1 MPNSRRL
8 AVARTLALVAGAAV
22 LAAPLSA
29 STPASAQPAS
39 RARAADLTPEQLLA
53 DFIHYVKIDQRE
65 LAESFGKALLELG
78 LTPGQFLALVE
89 DTPQAQV
96 RFDEAVRDALR
107 DARLQPIAGELSR
120 LLQSGK
126 LEQARDPN
134 AISRNIELLSGPLR
148 ARTLARQRLIEAGQ
162 YSVPQLLLAMINP
175 TDPVTSLEARRLLR
189 DLEANA
195 VAPLVAALP
204 RLGPAAQEQV
214 AIVLGEIGNPEA
226 APALAALARSQGSV
240 PGVRN
245 AATQALARVAPGS
258 DARTTAELFLQ
269 LAERYY
275 AEPRELTRFPGEEH
289 QLVWVYE
296 PAIGLLPTPVRT
308 EVFHEAMTMRL
319 VERALREDANVSGAV
334 PLWLAANFS
343 RQIDS
348 PEDYDNPLYGAE
360 RREAMY
366 YAVAAGADAT
376 QAVLARALNDQD
388 TALALLAI
396 EALSRTAGGASLWSG
411 TPADKPLLQALS
423 YPDRRVQ
430 FAAAM
435 VLGNARPGEAFPG
448 SERIVPIL
456 ASAVRDAGDRFAIV
470 LARSIEAEQRLAAML
485 QSRGYTVV
493 GRGSSLNEVRSA
505 VADAPGVD
513 LIVLD
518 LGRAAA
524 EESLRGARAD
534 ARLRVT
540 PILAILPFEDLSA
553 MSGTTHAASPLVRMV
568 RQGVTD
574 AQINA
579 SIGELMAGAGWGHDD
594 SSAANARTIGAL
606 GVLRDIAGGR
616 SALNVGDATAPLL
629 TALSTTSGGV
639 RLFVADVLSRIAE
652 RRAQVGL
659 MEAAFAAEQT
669 ESLALMTLVADSAK
683 RFGPML
689 EDRHVR
695 RLIEIATDGGDDEAI
710 AAASLLGALNLP
722 GQQIVPLLLGDQ

>member
-1 MPNSRRL
+1 
-8 AVARTLALVAGAAV
+8 
-22 LAAPLSA
+22 
-29 STPASAQPAS
+29 
-39 RARAADLTPEQLLA
+39 
-53 DFIHYVKIDQRE
+53 
-65 LAESFGKALLELG
+65 
-78 LTPGQFLALVE
+78 
-89 DTPQAQV
+89 
-96 RFDEAVRDALR
+96 
-107 DARLQPIAGELSR
+107 
-120 LLQSGK
+120 
-126 LEQARDPN
+126 
-134 AISRNIELLSGPLR
+134 
-148 ARTLARQRLIEAGQ
+148 
-162 YSVPQLLLAMINP
+162 
-175 TDPVTSLEARRLLR
+175 
-189 DLEANA
+189 
-195 VAPLVAALP
+195 
-204 RLGPAAQEQV
+204 
-214 AIVLGEIGNPEA
+214 
-226 APALAALARSQGSV
+226 
-240 PGVRN
+240 
-245 AATQALARVAPGS
+245 
-258 DARTTAELFLQ
+258 
-269 LAERYY
+269 
-275 AEPRELTRFPGEEH
+275 
-289 QLVWVYE
+289 
-296 PAIGLLPTPVRT
+296 
-308 EVFHEAMTMRL
+308 
-319 VERALREDANVSGAV
+319 
-334 PLWLAANFS
+334 
-343 RQIDS
+343 
-348 PEDYDNPLYGAE
+348 
-360 RREAMY
+360 
-366 YAVAAGADAT
+366 
-376 QAVLARALNDQD
+376 
-388 TALALLAI
+388 
-396 EALSRTAGGASLWSG
+396 
-411 TPADKPLLQALS
+411 
-423 YPDRRVQ
+423 
-430 FAAAM
+430 
-435 VLGNARPGEAFPG
+435 
-448 SERIVPIL
+448 
-456 ASAVRDAGDRFAIV
+456 
-470 LARSIEAEQRLAAML
+470 ML

-594 SSAANARTIGAL
+594 SSAANARAIGAL

-629 TALSTTSGGV
+629 TALATTSGGV

-669 ESLALMTLVADSAK
+669 ESLALMALVADSAK